1 MRLNRYLASC
11 GLGSRRA
18 MDTLIASGRVRIN
31 GLPLGGPGQ
40 PVDPARDT
48 VTLDGRALSLPT
60 EKIVLAF
67 HKPVGVLTTMDD
79 PEGRPTVAD
88 YVRGFPFRVFPVGRL
103 DMDSAGLLLFT
114 NDGKLAH
121 RLAHPRYGV
130 EKEYRVIAAGR
141 LDAGA
146 VRALEEGVE
155 LEEGVTS
162 PARVHIPDTRGF
174 ALRRGECVLHIVLHE
189 GWKREVR
196 RMCAAVGLEVL
207 SLTRLRY
214 GSVPLGDLAPGSF
227 RRLDAREYADLAR
240 RIGL

>member
-18 MDTLIASGRVRIN
+18 MDTLIASGRVRVN
-31 GLPLGGPGQ
+31 GLPLEGPGQ
-40 PVDPARDT
+40 PVDPARDI
-48 VTLDGRALSLPT
+48 VTLDGRALSLPA

-88 YVRGFPFRVFPVGRL
+88 YLSGFPFRVFPVGRL

-130 EKEYRVIAAGR
+130 EKEYRVLVAGR
-141 LDAGA
+141 LTPDRI
-146 VRALEEGVE
+146 RALEQGVE
-155 LEEGVTS
+155 LDEGVTS
-162 PARVHIPDTRGF
+162 PARVLPQAGQNI
-174 ALRRGECVLHIVLHE
+174 LHIILHE

-207 SLTRLRY
+207 ELTRLRY
-214 GSVPLGDLAPGSF
+214 GSVRLEDLAPGAF
-227 RRLDAREYADLAR
+227 RRLNDREYADLASR
-240 RIGL
+240 LGL

>member
-18 MDTLIASGRVRIN
+18 MDTLIASGRVRVN
-31 GLPLGGPGQ
+31 DLPLEGPGQ
-40 PVDPARDT
+40 PVDPARDR
-48 VTLDGRALSLPT
+48 VTLDGRALTLPT

-67 HKPVGVLTTMDD
+67 NKPVGVLTTMYD

-88 YVRGFPFRVFPVGRL
+88 YVCAFPFRVFPVGRL

-130 EKEYRVIAAGR
+130 EKEYRVLAEGR
-141 LDAGA
+141 LTPDKI
-146 VRALEEGVE
+146 RALEEGIE
-155 LEEGVTS
+155 LEEGITS
-162 PARVHIPDTRGF
+162 PARVYIPDARVSPQ
-174 ALRRGECVLHIVLHE
+174 ECVFHIVLHE

-196 RMCAAVGLEVL
+196 RMCAAVGLDVL
-207 SLTRLRY
+207 ELTRLRY
-214 GSVPLGDLAPGSF
+214 GAVQLGDLAPGTF
-227 RRLDAREYADLAR
+227 RRLDENAPIA
-240 RIGL
+240 